1 MAYGYLVRL
10 EEDLER
16 SGMLDR
22 DALFLHF
29 QDSSLLLLDNVFQ
42 TIAYYGINL
51 TTNKKS
57 LCRHIHF
64 SAAK

>member
-10 EEDLER
+10 EEGLER
-16 SGMLDR
+16 SGMPDR

-29 QDSSLLLLDNVFQ
+29 QDYSLLLLDNVFQ
-42 TIAYYGINL
+42 AIAYYGINL

>member
-10 EEDLER
+10 EKDLER
-16 SGMLDR
+16 NGMLGR
-22 DALFLHF
+22 DTLFLHF
-29 QDSSLLLLDNVFQ
+29 QDYSLLLLDNVFQ